1 MAFSGN
7 NLFVRGHTLRPISSQ
22 AVGYKQKYSS
32 LNAFQVLKSTPMNVL
47 TVIFSKFGNGKFA
60 NHIASKKKDVFLG
73 KSTIPTLNED
83 SVNIP

>member
-1 MAFSGN
+1 
-7 NLFVRGHTLRPISSQ
+7 
-22 AVGYKQKYSS
+22 
-32 LNAFQVLKSTPMNVL
+32 MNVL